1 MNSRVPKTLG
11 SRLSLWLA
19 LQSFFGL
26 LAVCIA
32 IYAATFYAFRSHQLE
47 ELAQKKGLLEHF
59 ASEALSTGDEKMLG
73 HKLRDF
79 KVGHSE
85 FGLRVRRA
93 EGTVFF
99 EDVVPS
105 ATSQR
110 RLIEFELASPVA
122 GHRPFQVTLS
132 QDIQKDQSLLERIA
146 AALVFAALGG
156 TLLVSFG
163 GYLFVWL
170 GLRPL
175 RELST
180 QVQGLAADSL
190 HRRLDGSNQPGE
202 LAPLVAQFNDL
213 LARLDASYEHLEGFN
228 ADVAHELMTP
238 LATLTS
244 GAELALSS
252 AKSVEELRDTL
263 GSSLE
268 DLQRITGIVQDMLF
282 LSQADRGAVA
292 RRVHT
297 PSLADLVTQVADYH
311 EAALEDAGLSLVVVG
326 DAVGEFDV
334 SLLQRALSN
343 LIGNASRYASS
354 DTEVR
359 VLINSSSPNEVS
371 IQVENRGSTIEPAA
385 LPRLFDRFF
394 RADMAR
400 SNANRNH
407 GLGLAIVAAIARMHG
422 GRPIAS
428 SSDGVTK
435 VGLVL
440 GSSKTSES

>member
-1 MNSRVPKTLG
+1 
-11 SRLSLWLA
+11 
-19 LQSFFGL
+19 
-26 LAVCIA
+26 
-32 IYAATFYAFRSHQLE
+32 
-47 ELAQKKGLLEHF
+47 
-59 ASEALSTGDEKMLG
+59 
-73 HKLRDF
+73 
-79 KVGHSE
+79 
-85 FGLRVRRA
+85 
-93 EGTVFF
+93 
-99 EDVVPS
+99 
-105 ATSQR
+105 
-110 RLIEFELASPVA
+110 
-122 GHRPFQVTLS
+122 
-132 QDIQKDQSLLERIA
+132 
-146 AALVFAALGG
+146 
-156 TLLVSFG
+156 
-163 GYLFVWL
+163 
-170 GLRPL
+170 
-175 RELST
+175 
-180 QVQGLAADSL
+180 
-190 HRRLDGSNQPGE
+190 
-202 LAPLVAQFNDL
+202 
-213 LARLDASYEHLEGFN
+213 
-228 ADVAHELMTP
+228 MTP

-297 PSLADLVTQVADYH
+297 PSLAAVVKQVADYH

-354 DTEVR
+354 GSEVR

-428 SSDGVTK
+428 SSEGVTK